1 MTMERKMMAV
11 LEKWKDDPDKKALLV
26 KGAGQVGKTY
36 IIDAFGAS
44 HYKYYVKLDMKADT
58 RLHDIFQTQDAES
71 VIFRLTSVFR
81 EFHIEEGQSLVF
93 IDEIQECPNAIMA
106 MKPLVADGR
115 LHIIG
120 SGSMLGVQYKP
131 PRSYPVGYV
140 HEIEMH
146 ALDFEEYLW
155 ALGMS
160 HDQTEDIR
168 KHVSEK
174 EPFDPYILRMLKD
187 CYRQYLIIGSMPK
200 PVSVSLEKNGL
211 APVFESQ
218 DDIINGYRKDMI
230 AYTRGGIRIN
240 VQRMF
245 ELIPDELS
253 RVNKRFYFKDIE
265 DRNNVGI
272 REYQEPVDWLD
283 GSGYVNICYRLN
295 SIERPLKSHGSS
307 SIFKMYLM
315 DTGLLVNMYGN
326 STEVAMSDDDTSVN
340 EGAITENS
348 VCEMLTKCG
357 IRPFYY
363 EKPAEVEVDFI
374 AEIGKDLCAIEVKSG
389 KKRRAKSLKKLMA
402 LESGKNI
409 TRWIKFEYSNIMVT
423 EDGVEHYP
431 LFCAAFADSLSE
443 VPEIKLL
450 RADPNMI
457 ISPDRGS

>member
-58 RLHDIFQTQDAES
+58 RLHDIFQIQDAES

-81 EFHIEEGQSLVF
+81 EFHIAEGQSLVF

-131 PRSYPVGYV
+131 PRSYPVGYL

-283 GSGYVNICYRLN
+283 GSGYVNICHRLN

-450 RADPNMI
+450 RADPNVI